1 LTLAKAAC
9 GGNGQAAEKG
19 ALSRRQGSEDLL
31 TGLWRPA
38 NAPSNGE
45 SNWVAFA
52 HVSPSIAF
60 MMEAVVADQKLE
72 SLALW
77 ILLMLLT
84 MVPWVLE

>member
-19 ALSRRQGSEDLL
+19 TLSGLEGSDDPP

-38 NAPSNGE
+38 NASSNGK

-60 MMEAVVADQKLE
+60 LMETTVADQKLE